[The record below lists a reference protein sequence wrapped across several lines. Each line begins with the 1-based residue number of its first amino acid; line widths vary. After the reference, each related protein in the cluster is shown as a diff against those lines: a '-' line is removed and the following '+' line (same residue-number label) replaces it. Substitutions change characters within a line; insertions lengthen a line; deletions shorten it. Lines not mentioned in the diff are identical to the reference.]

1 MARAKGGET
10 VRGYQLIRDFKM
22 AGGGN
27 CEWTFATKDGREYF
41 IKRFLNPKY
50 PKPDGPGSEKT
61 KNLMREACEQF
72 ERHQRELNDAV
83 KSVAG
88 ASGRLVAASDF
99 FREDNL
105 FYKVAV
111 KVPAENISPAEIAK
125 LPLENKIGLLQN
137 VCTAVSTLHR
147 KKIVHGDLKVDNA
160 LLEKSGSDE
169 LFIARLIDFDSSYF
183 AQKPP
188 AVDEMMGDPP
198 YYSPELLNYVQEK
211 DDDHSKLT
219 TQSDMFALG
228 LVFHQ
233 YLTGNMPSFAGDH
246 KYVCEAVRAG
256 YVVEP
261 DSLDKSLPNGMRI
274 LISSMLKYNPAD
286 RPTAFT
292 VTNQLKEIR
301 SNPDSVPTVPRTD
314 IEPPAPRTDIAPPK
328 TVKADSKSGLR
339 GSGMPTRGTSS
350 VEPSKVEGISKGS
363 LKVPVTKEKESS
375 ADESKAPVLIK
386 DGSPVTDEPKESVIA
401 KTSFDVSPTYRDTL
415 GKLVNSLNVLES
427 VVNAKVSPPSVPSR
441 IKGTMAR
448 VVNKLSADEVASID
462 EVNQSINHL
471 HEHADAVVAWLTG
484 ELPERPR
491 LKMFISDHVV
501 ELVEEVKSI
510 EAMPDPVE
518 TPAAIIESLVLVE
531 EKKFDD
537 FEGSSS
543 IIITDDESKTIV
555 PSVEIEDLIK
565 DSETPSIELS
575 EPDSTVSA
583 DESGSTRRME
593 RLKSRGDPAR
603 S

>member
-1 MARAKGGET
+1 VARAKGGET

-61 KNLMREACEQF
+61 KSLMREACEHF

-88 ASGRLVAASDF
+88 TSGRLVAASDF

-125 LPLENKIGLLQN
+125 LPLEKKIGLLQN
-137 VCTAVSTLHR
+137 VCTAVSTLHG

-160 LLEKSGSDE
+160 LLEKSGRDE

-183 AQKPP
+183 SQKPP
-188 AVDEMMGDPP
+188 AVEEMMGDPP

-261 DSLDKSLPNGMRI
+261 DSLDTSLPNGMRI

-286 RPTAFT
+286 RPSALT
-292 VTNQLKEIR
+292 VTIQLKEIR
-301 SNPDSVPTVPRTD
+301 SNPDFLPTATRTD
-314 IEPPAPRTDIAPPK
+314 TPRPETVISVTPERVPK
-328 TVKADSKSGLR
+328 PGLR
-339 GSGMPTRGTSS
+339 GTGIPKGETPSDK
-350 VEPSKVEGISKGS
+350 PSKEEGVSKGP
-363 LKVPVTKEKESS
+363 LKVPVPTEKEPS
-375 ADESKAPVLIK
+375 AGKGKAPVRIK
-386 DGSPVTDEPKESVIA
+386 DGSPVIDEPKESVIA

-484 ELPERPR
+484 DLPERPK

-510 EAMPDPVE
+510 DAMPDPVE
-518 TPAAIIESLVLVE
+518 TPAEISESLVPVE

-555 PSVEIEDLIK
+555 PSGEIDDLIK
-565 DSETPSIELS
+565 DPEPPSIELS

-583 DESGSTRRME
+583 DESGSTRRLE
-593 RLKSRGDPAR
+593 RLKSRGDSTR